1 MASQWGGSLAMSKR
15 EKFVLSIMAA
25 TVLMGGY
32 LYFGPGASG
41 SRSSVETLSDASA
54 GDFVQQVIQ
63 QFRDDT
69 TLARELFTIRSAE
82 RQWGKD
88 PFVKSGVQLSDTA
101 QQTVQDKAPAGAAG
115 QLNMVYTGYIEVGA
129 HRLAIINDMEYAP
142 GDAIDDQGYYV
153 RRIQPHLVEIG
164 KLNAPDA
171 IVLKLTEVETGM
183 EK

>member
-1 MASQWGGSLAMSKR
+1 MSKR
-15 EKFVLSIMAA
+15 EKIILSVMAA
-25 TVLMGGY
+25 TVLIGGY
-32 LYFGPGASG
+32 LYFGTGASG
-41 SRSSVETLSDASA
+41 SRSKVETLSDASA
-54 GDFVQQVIQ
+54 GDFVQKVIQ

-88 PFVKSGVQLSDTA
+88 PFVKSGALLSDTA
-101 QQTVQDKAPAGAAG
+101 RQTVQDKPPAGAAG
-115 QLNMVYTGYIEVGA
+115 QLNLVYTGYIQVGA
-129 HRLAIINDMEYAP
+129 QRLAIINDMEYAP

-153 RRIQPHLVEIG
+153 RRIRPHQVEIG
-164 KLNAPDA
+164 KLKASDT